1 MARTG
6 SVPVSLSEPTTEMVT
21 VDYASADGTASHE
34 AGDYTPVSGTLTFSP
49 GQTAKTIAVEASDDA
64 ADEGDKTFTISLSNA
79 SNGTIS
85 PSSGVGTVTIQQI
98 TNAARNAVPGVTIIP
113 GGDDFVYDTM
123 PIVTKRSDG
132 SWEGHNLRAA
142 IADGLA
148 TVSGGT
154 GSSPTVT
161 GVTNATKTDMTRSFD
176 QMADYPN
183 LRHGSVVVA
192 WFGDSVDVGACTIR
206 PLTTYKNGSVKMWDP
221 TYNGGLGDW
230 KDWKW
235 QVSGIDHTSSD
246 AAEPA
251 KDGTGSF
258 IYGGTPSDSG
268 VIRTIQDLKARGKRV
283 TFYPFIMMTS
293 SGLPWRGRITLG
305 SPSDDLTA
313 TATSDVATFMGNAQ
327 PAHFSR
333 NTYWQTVYYS
343 GPSEWSFRRMIL
355 HYANLCVLAGGV
367 DLFLIGSE
375 MRGLES
381 IRGPGWTPAGVPDGA
396 GHVTWDYPF
405 VAALKTLAADVR
417 AIFDAAGFTKDT
429 VNKKNLIAYA
439 ADWSTFCG
447 VKHNRTSGPG
457 ASEEGIW
464 PHLDQL
470 FADANIDLVCF
481 DNYAPVADWPT
492 GTTAATN
499 KDIANWSGTP
509 PTTWP
514 PTDPNTVGLGLS
526 GTPGFTLEYIQSQI
540 EGGQNYHWIYY
551 NSENGTLPS
560 GETGYNDPN
569 NSTGLISRPQGDRL
583 SQTRVRLYEGQ
594 ELLASKRI
602 RWWWNNPHKPVYD
615 NGTGT
620 GWMPRGTATTQWV
633 PQSKSIVYTEY
644 GCSSTMF
651 GCNQPNVFFDPKSS
665 ESYIPWWGTVVY
677 NSGGSP
683 TWKPTYS
690 VEAMSL
696 YIQAHASYWDLN
708 NEISSE
714 GVKLRDTDFDA
725 LWTWDARPYP
735 HFPDLEDV
743 WGDFGNWVFGHWING
758 KL

>member
-6 SVPVSLSEPTTEMVT
+6 NVPVTLSEPTTVT
-21 VDYASADGTASHE
+21 VTVNYASADGTAV
-34 AGDYTPVSGTLTFSP
+34 AGVDYTAVSGTLTFTS
-49 GQTAKTIAVEASDDA
+49 GQTSKNIAVSAEDSA
-64 ADEGDKTFTISLSNA
+64 AAGGDKDFTISLS
-79 SNGTIS
+79 SPVNGTIS
-85 PSSGVGTVTIQQI
+85 PTYGTGTVTIQQV
-98 TNAARNAVPGVTIIP
+98 TSAARNSVPGVTLIP

-123 PIVTKRSDG
+123 PMVTKRSDG

-142 IADGLA
+142 IADGDV
-148 TVSGGT
+148 TVTGGT
-154 GSSPTVT
+154 GSTPTVT
-161 GVTNATKTDMTRSFD
+161 GVTNSTKTDLSRSLD
-176 QMADYPN
+176 QMVDYSN
-183 LRHGSVVVA
+183 LNHVSVVVA
-192 WFGDSVDVGACTIR
+192 WFGDSVDVGACTIK
-206 PLTTYKNGSVKMWDP
+206 PLTTYKNGSMKVWDP

-235 QVSGIDHTSSD
+235 VVNGVDHQSSE
-246 AAEPA
+246 ASEPA

-258 IYGGTPSDSG
+258 IYGGTPSDPG
-268 VIRTIQDLKARGKRV
+268 VVRTILDLKARGKRV

-305 SPSDDLTA
+305 SSSDDLTS
-313 TATSDVATFMGNAQ
+313 TATSDVALFMGSA
-327 PAHFSR
+327 ATSHFSR

-375 MRGLES
+375 MRGLEG
-381 IRGPGWTPAGVPDGA
+381 IRGPGWTPAGTSDGA

-417 AIFDAAGFTKDT
+417 SVFDAAGLTKDT

-447 VKHNRTSGPG
+447 VKHNRYSGPG

-470 FADANIDLVCF
+470 FADSNIDLVCF
-481 DNYAPVADWPT
+481 DNYAPVADWTT
-492 GTTAATN
+492 GTTGATN
-499 KDIANWSGTP
+499 KDIANWSGAP

-514 PTDPNTVGLGLS
+514 PADPNAVGLGLS

-540 EGGQNYHWIYY
+540 EGGQNYNWIYY
-551 NSENGTLPS
+551 NSENGTLPGGPTS
-560 GETGYNDPN
+560 YNDPN
-569 NSTGLISRPQGDRL
+569 NATGLISRPQGDRL
-583 SQTRVRLYEGQ
+583 SQTRVALYAGQ

-602 RWWWNNPHKPVYD
+602 RWWWNNTHKPVYD
-615 NGTGT
+615 DGTGT
-620 GWMPRGTATTQWV
+620 GWAPRGTETTQWV

-644 GCSSTMF
+644 GCSATMY

-677 NSGGSP
+677 NASGSP

-708 NEISSE
+708 NETSSG

-735 HFPDLEDV
+735 YFPDLEST
-743 WGDFGNWVFGHWING
+743 WGDFGNWEYGHWING